1 MIVIK
6 IVDVTIAGVLYFGFA
21 NMYVISPK
29 KTTAKA
35 VWPEG
40 KEYPVSWIRVEIGRS
55 TWKMTF
61 RILIVA
67 PVNMDV
73 VARRIAERLRARL
86 SVVGCRLLG

>member
-35 VWPEG
+35 V
-40 KEYPVSWIRVEIGRS
+40 
-55 TWKMTF
+55 
-61 RILIVA
+61 
-67 PVNMDV
+67 
-73 VARRIAERLRARL
+73 
-86 SVVGCRLLG
+86 